1 MGSNR
6 LRIETLRIDAY
17 TAIMPEVFRQ
27 DRIAVAVGVD
37 GEWVFIRLR
46 DGREVRFPWAKNA
59 RLAAA
64 TDASRKNVELIC
76 SGTGIHWPDAGEDLT
91 VLGILEGRFG
101 AVKPRS
107 E

>member
-1 MGSNR
+1 MSTTFGGSGMKYSV
-6 LRIETLRIDAY
+6 LEL
-17 TAIMPEVFRQ
+17 

-46 DGREVRFPWAKNA
+46 DGREVRFPWAKNV